1 MVVCKSKCC
10 NAKVRVS
17 GVPDFIGSK
26 KICTVSYICLKC
38 GKPCDVKKIVMT
50 KAKTLFGEKGET
62 LVTKKQIKKQ
72 EKRLDFQDKI
82 LEKLVEFLD
91 GITIHPV
98 KGVILTA
105 KKKRQLVELR
115 EMEQKLFKSKIKK
128 PRE

>member
-1 MVVCKSKCC
+1 MVVYKSKCC

-50 KAKTLFGEKGET
+50 KAKTLFGEKWKT
-62 LVTKKQIKKQ
+62 LVTKKRIKKQ
-72 EKRLDFQDKI
+72 EKRLDFQGKI
-82 LEKLVEFLD
+82 LKKLVEFLD

-98 KGVILTA
+98 KGVILTL
-105 KKKRQLVELR
+105 KKKHQLAELNK
-115 EMEQKLFKSKIKK
+115 MEQKLSKSKSKK
-128 PRE
+128 SR